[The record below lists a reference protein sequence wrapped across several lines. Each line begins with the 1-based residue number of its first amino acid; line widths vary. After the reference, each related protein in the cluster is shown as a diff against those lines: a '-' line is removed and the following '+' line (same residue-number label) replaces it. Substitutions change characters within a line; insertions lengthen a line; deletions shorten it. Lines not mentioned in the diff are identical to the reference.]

1 MSRLSTTL
9 LATLLATSS
18 ITAVS
23 AQSPSQDHAR
33 EVRIASE
40 RAADRQAAM
49 KQQQDASDAH
59 AKVRL
64 AEQNTEQANQAAT
77 LSNLQAARTTAAAPI
92 TALCQQASLLDTLQR
107 IVGKSHAPGYEPP
120 EVLKIYNVRAWA
132 STMQSSITSQF
143 ANLINREQPSVDTT
157 TFNPTCVASVITSQG
172 EHQWAYSWKA
182 IDGQTF
188 VNAQQWDN

>member
-1 MSRLSTTL
+1 MSRLST
-9 LATLLATSS
+9 TLLATSS

-64 AEQNTEQANQAAT
+64 AEQNTEQAT
-77 LSNLQAARTTAAAPI
+77 
-92 TALCQQASLLDTLQR
+92 
-107 IVGKSHAPGYEPP
+107 KPP
-120 EVLKIYNVRAWA
+120 
-132 STMQSSITSQF
+132 
-143 ANLINREQPSVDTT
+143 P
-157 TFNPTCVASVITSQG
+157 
-172 EHQWAYSWKA
+172 
-182 IDGQTF
+182 
-188 VNAQQWDN
+188 